1 MSIHFDKPK
10 LGCQWVV
17 AAAVYAEAVHHW
29 FDQAA
34 SAYDVVAFG
43 GFSLYVGSF
52 GHPALLRLHG
62 DVNLA
67 KRRAFLPACRP
78 NLFLRPSDQKQS
90 LKIVFSLILPGF
102 SFKNISSLAPVT
114 GSESWVGI

>member
-52 GHPALLRLHG
+52 GHLALLRLHG

-67 KRRAFLPACRP
+67 
-78 NLFLRPSDQKQS
+78 
-90 LKIVFSLILPGF
+90 
-102 SFKNISSLAPVT
+102 
-114 GSESWVGI
+114 